1 MEDDSLL
8 FSETLKTLSAEQQ
21 LWPSPLNMNKANEHQ
36 TANHGETSAKSYKQV
51 RSRGEQLRP
60 QTQRT
65 RCSALVACAKADSDA
80 LSDND
85 EATNYFEAQACH
97 ERLTTN

>member
-1 MEDDSLL
+1 MKSFRDLGNSY
-8 FSETLKTLSAEQQ
+8 
-21 LWPSPLNMNKANEHQ
+21 KANEHQ
-36 TANHGETSAKSYKQV
+36 TANHGETSAESYEQV

-60 QTQRT
+60 QAQRT

-97 ERLTTN
+97 ERLTTNQQIRIRCLDNGEATC